1 VLKPPEIFDRDFEW
15 SALSRFIADAQPGA
29 TLGVVTGRRRQGKTF
44 LLEAAS
50 EAAGG
55 FYFGATE
62 AVDAEALRAMGSA
75 LTEWLSPPSPF
86 HFAGWAEAVNV
97 LLTMG
102 ASRPVPVVID
112 EFPYLAKA
120 NPELP
125 SIIQQALRPRGE
137 ARTSSRT
144 RLLLCGSAL
153 SFMGKLRSGNA
164 PLRGRAGL
172 ELLVRPLDHQLAA
185 HFWDI
190 TDPVLAIRVHSI
202 VGGTPAYR
210 REFARNDTPQSP
222 ADFDSW
228 VVRTVL
234 NPETPLFR
242 EGRYLLAEEPDLRDG
257 ALYHSVLAAVADGN
271 ATRGGIA
278 SYLAR
283 KATDIAH
290 PITVLEDAGL
300 LIREPD
306 AFRDNKSV
314 YRIAEPLVTFY
325 HAIMRPAWDQLERP
339 GSAARVWQA
348 SQHRFDSRVL
358 GPHFEQVCR
367 EWTLNHAGPDLVGG
381 LAVKVA
387 HGAVHDPANQ
397 TTHEVDV
404 AVLGVADGKTPL
416 LAIGEAKWNVVMG
429 RRHVDRL
436 AAIRELIRTTGR
448 YDASAT
454 RLLCFSGAGFTP
466 ELRALAA
473 QTPDIALI
481 DAAALYRGTSP
492 AT

>member
-1 VLKPPEIFDRDFEW
+1 MLKPAEIFDRDFEW
-15 SALSRFIADAQPGA
+15 GALSRFISDDQAGA
-29 TLGVVTGRRRQGKTF
+29 TLGVVSGRRRQGKTF
-44 LLEAAS
+44 LLEGVCDS
-50 EAAGG
+50 AGG

-62 AVDAEALRAMGSA
+62 AADAESLRRVGAA
-75 LTEWLSPPSPF
+75 LTARLSPPSPF
-86 HFAGWAEAVNV
+86 HFADWTEAIDV
-97 LLTMG
+97 LLTLG
-102 ASRPVPVVID
+102 ASQPVPVVVD

-125 SIIQQALRPRGE
+125 SIIQQALRPLGQ
-137 ARTSSRT
+137 ARTASRT

-153 SFMGKLRSGNA
+153 AFMGKLLSGNA

-172 ELLVRPLDHQLAA
+172 ELLVRPLGYQIAA
-185 HFWDI
+185 DFWGI
-190 TDPVLAIRVHSI
+190 TDAALAVRVHAI

-210 REFARNDTPQSP
+210 REFARNDTPASP
-222 ADFDSW
+222 EDFDSW
-228 VVRTVL
+228 VVRTIL

-271 ATRGGIA
+271 VTRGGIA

-290 PITVLEDAGL
+290 PINVLEDAGL
-300 LIREPD
+300 LIREVD

-325 HAIMRPAWDQLERP
+325 HAIMRPVWDQLERP
-339 GSAARVWQA
+339 GSAERVWQA
-348 SQHRFDSRVL
+348 TQHRFASRVL
-358 GPHFEQVCR
+358 GPHFEQICR
-367 EWTLNHAGPDLVGG
+367 EWTLNHADPDVIGG
-381 LAVKVA
+381 LAAKVA
-387 HGAVHDPANQ
+387 SGTVHDPANQ

-404 AVLGVADGKTPL
+404 AVLGVADGKVPL

-429 RRHVDRL
+429 KRHVDRL
-436 AAIRELIRTTGR
+436 IAIRDLVRATGR

-454 RLLCFSGAGFTP
+454 RLLCFSGAGFTD
-466 ELRALAA
+466 ELRAIAGKA
-473 QTPDIALI
+473 PDIGLV
-481 DAAALYRGTSP
+481 DAADLYR
-492 AT
+492 